1 MDQTTRHD
9 RLKGHARALGLHGLL
24 AHFDEL
30 GGEGLDWLERVLE
43 WEEAERQRRSLERRL
58 RCARLGAFKL
68 LADFDWAWPESC
80 DRGAV
85 EELMTLRFLADGV
98 NVVLAGPNG
107 VGKTMIGKNLCY
119 QALLSGQTVTFVT
132 ASQMLSELSSA
143 ESASA
148 LERRLR
154 QYCRPRLLAIDE
166 LGYLSYGNRHADLLF
181 EVVSRRYEARRSVL
195 VTTNKAFNEWSEI
208 FPNAACVVTLVDRLV
223 HRSDIVRIKG
233 KSYRLKEAKE
243 RAMKLAE
250 GRAKGGGKGRG
261 KAVPSQCE
269 LADEAMPT

>member
-1 MDQTTRHD
+1 MDLTTRSD
-9 RLKGHARALGLHGLL
+9 RLKEHARALGLHGLL
-24 AHFDEL
+24 VHFDEL
-30 GGEGLDWLERVLE
+30 GGDGLDWLGRVLA

-58 RCARLGAFKL
+58 RCARLGAFKP

-80 DRGAV
+80 DRGVV
-85 EELMTLRFLADGV
+85 EELLTLRFLAEGV

-119 QALLSGQTVTFVT
+119 QALVAGQTVSFVT

-148 LERRLR
+148 LDRRLR

-181 EVVSRRYEARRSVL
+181 EVISRRYEARRSVL

-223 HRSDIVRIKG
+223 HRSDIVKIKG
-233 KSYRLKEAKE
+233 KSYRLKDARE
-243 RAMKLAE
+243 RATKRAE
-250 GRAKGGGKGRG
+250 GRANGPGRGRG
-261 KAVPSQCE
+261 KAVPNQCMLPE
-269 LADEAMPT
+269 EPLPR